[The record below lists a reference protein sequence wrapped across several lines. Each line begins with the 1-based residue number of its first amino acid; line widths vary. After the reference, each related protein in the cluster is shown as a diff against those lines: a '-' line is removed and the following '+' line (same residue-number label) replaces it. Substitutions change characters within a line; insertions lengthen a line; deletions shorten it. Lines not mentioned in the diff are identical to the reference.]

1 MLRTTNLRA
10 SLLDT
15 AKVCSGEGLDEG
27 SFVPLMV
34 LSIQVLVT
42 ACASIELLPT
52 TPSTKSVRV
61 AWSTSALVNDHG
73 GADRAERSNWMKL
86 FSVALLAG
94 GDCTWRTPETPKL
107 LPDVAWVYASSV
119 SLAGT
124 ADAVGGRSSR
134 TVLHATIESRSRAVS
149 RAVLFMSSP
158 FSVWSE
164 LSSCPSF
171 GVSRADNTPGV

>member
-27 SFVPLMV
+27 SFVPLIV
-34 LSIQVLVT
+34 LSIQVLIT
-42 ACASIELLPT
+42 SCTSIELLAT

-86 FSVALLAG
+86 FSVAVLAG
-94 GDCTWRTPETPKL
+94 GDCTWRKPETPKF
-107 LPDVAWVYASSV
+107 
-119 SLAGT
+119 
-124 ADAVGGRSSR
+124 VGDPMWG
-134 TVLHATIESRSRAVS
+134 
-149 RAVLFMSSP
+149 
-158 FSVWSE
+158 
-164 LSSCPSF
+164 
-171 GVSRADNTPGV
+171 